1 LKVFHSISEYT
12 SQNNCSLTVGTFDGV
27 HLGHLQILDQLV
39 KTAKKYHEESVL
51 FTFFPHPR
59 MVLQKE
65 LDIKLLNT
73 IDERIELLSQ
83 TGLDNLIIVPF
94 NKEFSRL
101 SAVEFVRDI
110 LVNQLKIKHLIIGYD
125 HHFGRNREGTFDELV
140 EYGNLYG
147 FEVLEI
153 SAQDIENVAVS
164 STKIRNALNN
174 GDIEK
179 ATKYLN
185 KPYMITGEVVR
196 GKGVGNKIGFP
207 TANIYVKESYKLIPR
222 NGVYI
227 INTFLDNHDYNGI
240 MNIGYRPTLKGKNKT
255 IEVHL
260 LDFNDNLYSKNLQI
274 NLIKRI
280 RDEKK
285 FSTLNDLKHQ
295 IQQDEIFARKYINSI
310 EVN

>member
-51 FTFFPHPR
+51 LTFFPHPR

-179 ATKYLN
+179 ATKYLD

-196 GKGVGNKIGFP
+196 GKGVGSKIGFP

-260 LDFNDNLYSKNLQI
+260 LDFNDNLYNKNLQI

>member
-1 LKVFHSISEYT
+1 LKVYHSIAEFKTQY
-12 SQNNCSLTVGTFDGV
+12 NCSLTVGTFDGV
-27 HLGHLQILDQLV
+27 HIGHRKIISQLV
-39 KTAKKYHEESVL
+39 ETAKKNNEKSVL
-51 FTFFPHPR
+51 LTFFPHPR

-65 LDIKLLNT
+65 LEIKLLNT

-83 TGLDNLIIVPF
+83 TGLDNLIIIPF

-101 SAVEFVRDI
+101 SAIEFVRDI
-110 LVNQLKIKHLIIGYD
+110 LVNQLKLKHLIIGYD

-153 SAQDIENVAVS
+153 SAQDIEKVAVS

-179 ATKYLN
+179 ATTYLN
-185 KPYMITGEVVR
+185 KPYPITGKVEK
-196 GKGVGNKIGFP
+196 GKGIGNKIGFP
-207 TANIYVKESYKLIPR
+207 TANIYVKESYKLIPK

-227 INTFLDNHDYNGI
+227 ISTLIDNHDYIGI
-240 MNIGYRPTLKGKNKT
+240 MNIGFRPTLNGKNKT

-260 LDFNDNLYSKNLQI
+260 LDFKGDLYGKNIRI
-274 NLIKRI
+274 NLIKHI

-285 FSTLNDLKHQ
+285 FPTLEALKDQ
-295 IQQDEIFARKYINSI
+295 IKQDELIARKYINSLKA
-310 EVN
+310 N

>member
-1 LKVFHSISEYT
+1 MKVFHSISEYT

-147 FEVLEI
+147 FDVLEI

>member
-147 FEVLEI
+147 FDVLEI